1 VTAQLSHGNLKRYTR
16 PSGSLLENHSQR
28 FVFESGS
35 TRSWFPFDLDRLVNH
50 IGYLRRSKRGRA
62 LKLDTNLE
70 AFFAGGPAT
79 GCAHLPGLP
88 LPSRSAAWIVMGSLP
103 LFGLGIG
110 LLLSLWMSRSVTR
123 PVSQLAQAT
132 QAVGKRDLGYRV
144 ITKGSQEL
152 QDLAQSFN
160 RMAEDL
166 EHAELTRHNLMAD
179 IANPAPPPPEL
190 EIPGRAQS
198 QAAS

>member
-1 VTAQLSHGNLKRYTR
+1 
-16 PSGSLLENHSQR
+16 
-28 FVFESGS
+28 
-35 TRSWFPFDLDRLVNH
+35 
-50 IGYLRRSKRGRA
+50 
-62 LKLDTNLE
+62 
-70 AFFAGGPAT
+70 
-79 GCAHLPGLP
+79 
-88 LPSRSAAWIVMGSLP
+88 MGSLP

-179 IANPAPPPPEL
+179 IAHPAGLIARGLLNDPLPYCHVVTTTTHKTLDGPRGAVILTTDPEL
-190 EIPGRAQS
+190 AKLIDKAVFLSGLTS
-198 QAAS
+198 TGT